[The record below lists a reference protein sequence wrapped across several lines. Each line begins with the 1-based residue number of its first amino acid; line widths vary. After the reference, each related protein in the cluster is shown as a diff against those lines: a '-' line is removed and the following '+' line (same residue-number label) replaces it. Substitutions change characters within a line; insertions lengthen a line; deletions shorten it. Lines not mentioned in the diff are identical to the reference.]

1 MDKKFKML
9 DLTHPVSPE
18 IPSWN
23 GESGFEISIKLD
35 YQNCTPP
42 DLFRIQKIESNA
54 GIGTHIDAPA
64 HVIPGGRTVD
74 QLTIE
79 ELFAACVVIDV
90 RSEAGEDYIITP
102 DVIEKFE
109 ERNGEIK
116 PKSFVI
122 FYTGWDKYWSEREK
136 YHNNHRF
143 PSIDP
148 KVAEILLKRDIAGLG
163 TDTLSP
169 DTGAAGFPVHRA
181 MLGANKFIVENIA
194 NAKLLPSTGSKILA
208 LPMNITGG
216 TEAPIRLIGFLS

>member
-35 YQNCTPP
+35 YQNCTQP